1 MIFML
6 KRHNLLGKK
15 NAKKTELEKTSTMIK
30 NQLEIS
36 LKTSNRKSQ
45 NDFID
50 LADLKPDFQLKLTQE
65 VKTMMSHFK
74 QVVQEYVLLHND
86 YVRMKINEEKAKA
99 KKPKI
104 NEEKLD

>member
-50 LADLKPDFQLKLTQE
+50 LADLKPDF
-65 VKTMMSHFK
+65 
-74 QVVQEYVLLHND
+74 
-86 YVRMKINEEKAKA
+86 
-99 KKPKI
+99 
-104 NEEKLD
+104 